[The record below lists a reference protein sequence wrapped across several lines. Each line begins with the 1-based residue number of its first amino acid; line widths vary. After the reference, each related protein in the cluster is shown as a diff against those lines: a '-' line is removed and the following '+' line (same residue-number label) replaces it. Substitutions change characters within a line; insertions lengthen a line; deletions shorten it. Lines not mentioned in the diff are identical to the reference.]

1 MKKSKLLPDL
11 GKHLFSKRGEHAR
24 LDFDL
29 ISITYLSRIEP
40 ELYTTA
46 VDILYG
52 KKKYMASFDILESQ
66 MAFILKNLLTI
77 DEEFAAGL
85 IQFFNVP
92 FEDVQNIFFENR
104 PIKLMI
110 SAMLGEAQD
119 SSISNE
125 SFIPFI
131 ITEIQGMA

>member
-11 GKHLFSKRGEHAR
+11 GKHLLAKAGEHAQ

-29 ISITYLSRIEP
+29 ISITYFSRIEP

-52 KKKYMASFDILESQ
+52 KKKYMVSFDIPENQ
-66 MAFILKNLLTI
+66 MVFILKNLLTI
-77 DEEFAAGL
+77 DEEFSVGL

-92 FEDVQNIFFENR
+92 FDDVQNIFFEKR
-104 PIKLMI
+104 PIKLMV
-110 SAMLGEAQD
+110 SAILGDAQE
-119 SSISNE
+119 SSISDE

-131 ITEIQGMA
+131 ITGVQGIA